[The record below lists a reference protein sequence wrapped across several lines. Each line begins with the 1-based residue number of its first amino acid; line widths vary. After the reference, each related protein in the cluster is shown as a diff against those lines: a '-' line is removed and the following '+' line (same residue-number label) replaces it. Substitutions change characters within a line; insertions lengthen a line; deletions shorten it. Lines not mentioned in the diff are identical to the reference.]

1 MERIILDVDSAGDD
15 ILAVLF
21 AAASP
26 DLKLEGVTTVTGAA
40 GGIEQVTNVVLN
52 TLSLAGRED
61 IPSQPAPG
69 GRWSATPRPTWR
81 RRSTSRSGSMRA
93 SATA

>member
-26 DLKLEGVTTVTGAA
+26 YVKLEAVTTVTGAA
-40 GGIEQVTNVVLN
+40 GPI
-52 TLSLAGRED
+52 
-61 IPSQPAPG
+61 
-69 GRWSATPRPTWR
+69 
-81 RRSTSRSGSMRA
+81 
-93 SATA
+93 